1 MFAQTFILPGVVS
14 FLSEE
19 RLHNG
24 SETPGARFL
33 PRGEAFG
40 GKMVQNKHIICVG
53 SGKRERRNETKGE
66 KYVE

>member
-24 SETPGARFL
+24 SEMPGAVSSRAGVL
-33 PRGEAFG
+33 GA
-40 GKMVQNKHIICVG
+40 KMVQNKHIVCAS

>member
-24 SETPGARFL
+24 SETPEPF
-33 PRGEAFG
+33 
-40 GKMVQNKHIICVG
+40 
-53 SGKRERRNETKGE
+53 ER
-66 KYVE
+66 

>member
-14 FLSEE
+14 FLSEV

-24 SETPGARFL
+24 SETPRPFR

-40 GKMVQNKHIICVG
+40 GEMVQNKHIICVG

>member
-24 SETPGARFL
+24 SEMPGAVRN
-33 PRGEAFG
+33 PVDVVTKIDKWGRISTQYRGTQSTVVLNEI
-40 GKMVQNKHIICVG
+40 GKLVSC
-53 SGKRERRNETKGE
+53 
-66 KYVE
+66 

>member
-24 SETPGARFL
+24 SKMPGT
-33 PRGEAFG
+33 
-40 GKMVQNKHIICVG
+40 V
-53 SGKRERRNETKGE
+53 
-66 KYVE
+66 

>member
-1 MFAQTFILPGVVS
+1 MFAQTFLLPGVVS
-14 FLSEE
+14 FLSEM

-24 SETPGARFL
+24 SEMPGAVSSRAGVL
-33 PRGEAFG
+33 GA
-40 GKMVQNKHIICVG
+40 KMVQNKHIFCVG